1 MKHHAALVLFLLAAG
16 TQTASAQNN
25 LSPQLAHGRQ
35 ILTQNCN
42 ICHLPQNPGSAT
54 YGPRL
59 SKSSVNGDD
68 ALMKEVILN
77 GLEIHPERFGYQ
89 RRDCLCKDTTG
100 TPAPDDQGRRRSRM
114 KFPQE
119 KTP

>member
-1 MKHHAALVLFLLAAG
+1 MKHSSVLLLFLLTAG
-16 TQTASAQNN
+16 AQAASAQQ

-59 SKSSVNGDD
+59 SKTSVNGDD
-68 ALMKEVILN
+68 NLMREVIMN
-77 GLEIHPERFGYQ
+77 GLVKMPGWKYTLNASDISDVIAYVRTLPEPPPPTSKG
-89 RRDCLCKDTTG
+89 G
-100 TPAPDDQGRRRSRM
+100 GA
-114 KFPQE
+114 E
-119 KTP
+119 

>member
-1 MKHHAALVLFLLAAG
+1 MKHQISLAAILLIAG
-16 TQTASAQNN
+16 AQGASAQT
-25 LSPQLAHGRQ
+25 LTPQQAHGRQ

-68 ALMKEVILN
+68 KLMKEVIQN
-77 GLEIHPERFGYQ
+77 GLVKMPGWKYTLKDNDINDIIAYVRTLPEPPPPTNRGA
-89 RRDCLCKDTTG
+89 G
-100 TPAPDDQGRRRSRM
+100 GA
-114 KFPQE
+114 E
-119 KTP
+119 

>member
-1 MKHHAALVLFLLAAG
+1 MKHKAAMVLFLLAAG
-16 TQTASAQNN
+16 AQSASAQNN

-59 SKSSVNGDD
+59 SKSSANGDD
-68 ALMKEVILN
+68 NLMKQVIQT
-77 GLEIHPERFGYQ
+77 GLVKMPGWRYTLSDSDISDVIAYVRTLPEP
-89 RRDCLCKDTTG
+89 
-100 TPAPDDQGRRRSRM
+100 PAPTSKGGGA
-114 KFPQE
+114 E
-119 KTP
+119 

>member
-1 MKHHAALVLFLLAAG
+1 MKHHAALVLILLAAG

-59 SKSSVNGDD
+59 SKTSVNGDD
-68 ALMKEVILN
+68 ALMKEVIQN
-77 GLEIHPERFGYQ
+77 GLVKMPGWKYTLKDSDINDVIAYVRTLPEPPPP
-89 RRDCLCKDTTG
+89 TTKAG
-100 TPAPDDQGRRRSRM
+100 GAA
-114 KFPQE
+114 E
-119 KTP
+119 